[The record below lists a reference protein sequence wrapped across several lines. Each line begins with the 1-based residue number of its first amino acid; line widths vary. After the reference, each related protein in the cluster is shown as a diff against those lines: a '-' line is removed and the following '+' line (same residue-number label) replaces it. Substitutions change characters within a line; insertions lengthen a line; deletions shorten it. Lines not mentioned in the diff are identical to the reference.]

1 MADIFSS
8 RERGDVNH
16 RPRDSAG
23 QDTGLGSAAGL
34 TLLFLQQ
41 AGEFLALFRGEN
53 LLDTA
58 AAFAEHGAVI
68 LPEIVEDGFDLIGLR
83 RREVEFFLQAVKVEG
98 LALSGFETGRA
109 KPVMDA
115 EIHDQGASQGA
126 AEEDQREDRKSTRL
140 N

>member
-8 RERGDVNH
+8 RERGDVNQG
-16 RPRDSAG
+16 PRDSAG

-41 AGEFLALFRGEN
+41 ADEFPALFRGEN

-58 AAFAEHGAVI
+58 TAFAEHGAVI

-83 RREVEFFLQAVKVEG
+83 RREVEFFLEAVKVEG

-109 KPVMDA
+109 QAVMDA
-115 EIHDQGASQGA
+115 EIHDEGAGQGATEG
-126 AEEDQREDRKSTRL
+126 DDWKHRT
-140 N
+140 